1 MKFNLTFFRVRWL
14 LEDTSFNFIPIV
26 VISEII
32 FLFTLLN
39 FLQTAFTDPGV
50 LQKGET
56 DNLNYELFQLIATIA
71 GPVYVIYKYYKTM

>member
-1 MKFNLTFFRVRWL
+1 MKLKLTFFRVRWL

-50 LQKGET
+50 LQKGKT
-56 DNLNYELFQLIATIA
+56 DNLNYKLFQLNVTIA
-71 GPVYVIYKYYKTM
+71 GPVYVIIL

>member
-1 MKFNLTFFRVRWL
+1 MKFKLTFFRVRWL

-26 VISEII
+26 VISEIV

-50 LQKGET
+50 LQKGKT
-56 DNLNYELFQLIATIA
+56 DNLNYELFQLIVTIA
-71 GPVYVIYKYYKTM
+71 ETVYVIL